1 MKDKVEI
8 WITTDCTEV
17 IKTALLNRGIAM
29 GNEYRFDRVGWK
41 IIVTRTAD
49 LFLEVLRRALEHRI
63 TAEHPDVQPAWRMA
77 IGKDELLLVPAG
89 EDRQKELL
97 RIREVMGF
105 LRGLLYDLKFV
116 GLALRSVLTEAINSR
131 WEEKL
136 LAGNLDRE
144 ANIAKLVD
152 ELNAMDIAGAAAALE
167 ATAAAR
173 APAAKAPQPPEPPA
187 EAAAEP
193 PGAEATPQEPPAQAV
208 VSQIEPAET
217 ETLTAPP
224 EPAPQETEP
233 DATEQADEQPP
244 STPKRRRKRKK
255 KNE

>member
-49 LFLEVLRRALEHRI
+49 LFLEVLQRALEHRI

-136 LAGNLDRE
+136 LAGDLDRE
-144 ANIAKLVD
+144 TNIAKLVD
-152 ELNAMDIAGAAAALE
+152 ELNAMDIAEAAAAME
-167 ATAAAR
+167 AAAAAR
-173 APAAKAPQPPEPPA
+173 TPAAEAPQPPEPPA
-187 EAAAEP
+187 EAEPTEAAAEP
-193 PGAEATPQEPPAQAV
+193 PGAEATPEEP
-208 VSQIEPAET
+208 PAET
-217 ETLTAPP
+217 EALTPPP
-224 EPAPQETEP
+224 EPAREETEP
-233 DATEQADEQPP
+233 GTAEQADEQQPP